1 MEKDLITK
9 PKEALSKDISV
20 AFLRNSSFLLLVI
33 IALMFIMVCSSSLF
47 NDANRTKDNLTTQ
60 SEKIS
65 SVISRLERIPEIV
78 PLWDLVDHQS
88 PVVNLIEDGINY
100 QINDLSNELDIY
112 IVPSTGKTL
121 LYWLAPQQPWFTGVL
136 PEERLALHTSLLEKN
151 RLFQRK
157 TSASNY
163 TKLLEVT
170 NQNAEYLRQQIQDYN
185 DYLNKLPTLIV
196 VANAIIFL
204 FICCFIYL
212 LWFRYLRSVVNRL
225 EERNTYLADQAKQLD
240 YLAYNDV
247 VTAAKNRQY
256 FSRSI
261 NAMVTNNDG
270 QLPFSVIHVDINRFK
285 LINDTYGH
293 KAGDYVLQ
301 AISRLLINAF
311 PKSVVSRTGADEFL
325 IINQGSSKASLQKTL
340 HSIVEKSRE
349 PITYNGQVLTTLVN
363 IGVTT
368 FPNDGRS
375 ISELLRNLQDALN
388 EAKKMNHG
396 DGDVVFYEDMDVSKT
411 NLPMPAYVDLINAIA
426 KDEFIVFYSPLFDIS
441 TMRIIGA
448 EALLRWNHP
457 RFGGINI
464 EHLIKVAEQMGLIA
478 RITDV
483 VLRDI
488 TELHH
493 RLFREFSRHFKL
505 SINFSG
511 GSREINEQIKSTMAT
526 IKQHPSLAHNLVVE
540 ITEKVIFGTRGLEL
554 SESMEPLRKMGV
566 HISLDDFG
574 TGFASLTHLMEVKF
588 DSLKIDRSFVMD
600 MLDSD
605 TANNIVK
612 SMVSLGRALD
622 KEVVA
627 EGIEDNEYLE
637 ALHELGCTTG
647 QGYLMSKP
655 IPKASFIDLL
665 KDQNP

>member
-1 MEKDLITK
+1 MEQDLVIK
-9 PKEALSKDISV
+9 PSASLSKDIS
-20 AFLRNSSFLLLVI
+20 ATFLRNSSFLLLI
-33 IALMFIMVCSSSLF
+33 IILLMFVMVCSASLF
-47 NDANRTKDNLTTQ
+47 NDANKIKDNLVTQ
-60 SEKIS
+60 QEKIA
-65 SVISRLERIPEIV
+65 SVISRLERIPEIL

-100 QINDLSNELDIY
+100 QINDLNNELEAY
-112 IVPSTGKTL
+112 KKPSMGKTL
-121 LYWLAPQQPWFTGVL
+121 LYWLAPKQPWFAEVL
-136 PEERLALHTSLLEKN
+136 PEERQSLHDELLQYN
-151 RLFQRK
+151 RLFQNK
-157 TSASNY
+157 TSASHY
-163 TKLLEVT
+163 AKLLEVT
-170 NQNAEYLRQQIQDYN
+170 NKNAEYIRHKIQDYN
-185 DYLNKLPTLIV
+185 TYLNKLPAIII
-196 VANAIIFL
+196 VANFIVFL
-204 FICCFIYL
+204 LICCLIYL
-212 LWFRYLRSVVNRL
+212 LWFRYLRSVVSRL

-270 QLPFSVIHVDINRFK
+270 KLPFSVIHVDINRFK

-301 AISRLLINAF
+301 AISRLLINYF

-325 IINQGSSKASLQKTL
+325 IINQNAAKADLEKSLHT
-340 HSIVEKSRE
+340 IVEKSRE

-363 IGVTT
+363 IGVAS

-388 EAKKMNHG
+388 EAKKKNYG

-411 NLPMPAYVDLINAIA
+411 NLPMPAYVDLTNAIA
-426 KDEFIVFYSPLFDIS
+426 KDEFMVFYSPLFEIS

-457 RFGGINI
+457 RFGGINV

-483 VLRDI
+483 VLKDV
-488 TELHH
+488 TDLHH
-493 RLFREFSRHFKL
+493 QLFKEFTRHFKM

-511 GSREINEQIKSTMAT
+511 GIREINEQIKSTLAT
-526 IKQHPSLAHNLVVE
+526 IKQHPSLAKNLVVE

-566 HISLDDFG
+566 QISLDDFG

-588 DSLKIDRSFVMD
+588 DSLKIDRAFVMD
-600 MLDSD
+600 MLVSD

-612 SMVSLGRALD
+612 SMISLGRALD

-627 EGIEDNEYLE
+627 EGIEDNDYLE
-637 ALHELGCTTG
+637 ALNALGCTTG

-655 IPKASFIDLL
+655 IPKAEFIDLL